1 MHRRDIFPLVLV
13 GVPALV
19 SATSARAQQPR
30 RAIRIGV
37 LLPVPRNDHFL
48 VALREGL
55 RDAGWTGEGD
65 VEFEVR
71 RAAGTVEEFRRFGKE
86 LAALPLDVLVT
97 ASTAAATALAQ
108 ATTTIPIVFVGT
120 FDPIAAGLVAS
131 LERPGGN
138 VTGIAGFQADIAA
151 QWVSHLKEIAPQVA
165 RMVIFSNPAAVSAAG
180 LAGWKAVAARSVEIS
195 EVRVESV
202 ADIGRAVASV
212 AKDPQAGM
220 IVVPHTFPFTNR
232 DAVVAAMAEHRVPA
246 IYGIAEMVRSGG
258 LISYGQD
265 LGAQWRMSAQYIDRI
280 VRGAKPAELPV
291 QYATKYALAINA
303 RAAKALSLVVPPDM
317 LKRADEVID

>member
-1 MHRRDIFPLVLV
+1 MHRRDFARLGLV
-13 GVPALV
+13 GVPAFSVV
-19 SATSARAQQPR
+19 SLARAQQPR
-30 RAIRIGV
+30 RVIRIGV

-71 RAAGTVEEFRRFGKE
+71 RAAGTVEEFRRFSKE

-108 ATTTIPIVFVGT
+108 ATTTIPVVFLGT
-120 FDPIAAGLVAS
+120 FDPVAAGLVSS
-131 LERPGGN
+131 LDHPGGN

-151 QWVSHLKEIAPQVA
+151 KWVSHLKEIAPHVT
-165 RMVIFSNPAAVSAAG
+165 RMVIFSNPAAVSAAA
-180 LAGWKAVAARSVEIS
+180 LAGWRAVAARSVEIS
-195 EVRVESV
+195 DVRVDTV
-202 ADIGRAVASV
+202 ADIGPVIAGV

-265 LGAQWRMSAQYIDRI
+265 LGDQWRMSARYIDQI
-280 VRGAKPAELPV
+280 VRGAKPADLPV

-303 RAAKALSLVVPPDM
+303 RAAQALSLVVPPDM
-317 LKRADEVID
+317 LKRADEVIA